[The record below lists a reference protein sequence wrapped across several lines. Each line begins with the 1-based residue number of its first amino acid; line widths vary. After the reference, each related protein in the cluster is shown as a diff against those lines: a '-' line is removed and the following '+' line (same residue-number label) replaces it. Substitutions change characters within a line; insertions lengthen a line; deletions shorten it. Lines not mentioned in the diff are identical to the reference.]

1 MASRKGRLP
10 SSVSAATVQFS
21 FDAARSLDGSQNLL
35 VRHAV
40 LICTSKISTLLPR
53 VRAVLSL
60 LQLPGQSYLAL
71 ITKDWSNKGSR
82 CGRELPRLREF
93 HGRLE
98 TLRCV
103 KGRRGFETTKRGS
116 AACRF
121 GGI

>member
-21 FDAARSLDGSQNLL
+21 FDTARSMEGSQNLL

-40 LICTSKISTLLPR
+40 LICTSKICPCSLACGR
-53 VRAVLSL
+53 CLSL

-82 CGRELPRLREF
+82 CGRELPRFREF

-98 TLRCV
+98 PLV
-103 KGRRGFETTKRGS
+103 
-116 AACRF
+116 A
-121 GGI
+121 